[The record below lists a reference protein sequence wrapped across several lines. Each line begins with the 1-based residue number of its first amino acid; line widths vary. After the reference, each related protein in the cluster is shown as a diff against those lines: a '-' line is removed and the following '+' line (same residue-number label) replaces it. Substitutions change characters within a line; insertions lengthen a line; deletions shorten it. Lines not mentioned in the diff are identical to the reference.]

1 MDLELLKRANEYI
14 FKMANGINPLNG
26 EIVPDSDLINN
37 IKISRCLFYV
47 NNILNDVLLNGG
59 AGKNKS
65 KVEKVE
71 FNIDKKELEKYEFID
86 YDVSITKIVK
96 RINEL
101 KNNENM
107 NKLRADEVTGWLI
120 SVGLLEE
127 NIHNGKKG
135 TY

>member
-14 FKMANGINPLNG
+14 FKMANGIKPLNG

-47 NNILNDVLLNGG
+47 NNILNDVLLNDG

-71 FNIDKKELEKYEFID
+71 FNY
-86 YDVSITKIVK
+86 
-96 RINEL
+96 
-101 KNNENM
+101 
-107 NKLRADEVTGWLI
+107 
-120 SVGLLEE
+120 
-127 NIHNGKKG
+127 
-135 TY
+135 